1 MDIILTGVV
10 FGLILA
16 ATIGPVF
23 FKLVQTS
30 IRKGWLF
37 GFFLVIGIS
46 LSDFIYAFL
55 AYFGLS
61 RFINNDEFKFYLGL
75 VGGFILMGYGIA
87 TLFKAIHPPQADGE
101 QDHKTLGTE
110 VLSGLLI
117 NGLNPFV
124 LLFWV
129 GVISVGTLQYEIQ
142 HDRMPLFLAVIL
154 ITNFLADI
162 MKVLVAHRIRRY
174 INIRHWKT
182 ISRVVG
188 IALFLFGLRLIYFAV
203 SL

>member
-1 MDIILTGVV
+1 MDIVLKGLL

-16 ATIGPVF
+16 VTVGPVF
-23 FKLVQTS
+23 FKLIQTS

-37 GFFLVIGIS
+37 GFFLIIGIS
-46 LSDFIYAFL
+46 LSDVIYAFL
-55 AYFGLS
+55 AYVGLS
-61 RFINNDEFKFYLGL
+61 RFLDNDSFKFYLGL
-75 VGGFILMGYGIA
+75 IGGFILMGYGMA
-87 TLFKAIHPPQADGE
+87 TLFKAVHPPQADGE

-110 VLSGLLI
+110 VITGLLI

-129 GVISVGTLQYEIQ
+129 GVITVANLEYEMSHNEI
-142 HDRMPLFLAVIL
+142 PLFLTVIL
-154 ITNFLADI
+154 VTNFFADI
-162 MKVLVAHRIRRY
+162 VKVLIAHRIRRR
-174 INIRHWKT
+174 INFRHWKL

>member
-1 MDIILTGVV
+1 MDIIWKGIL

-16 ATIGPVF
+16 ATVGPVF

-37 GFFLVIGIS
+37 GLFLVIGIS

-55 AYFGLS
+55 AYYGLS
-61 RFINNDEFKFYLGL
+61 GFLDNDSFKFYLGL
-75 VGGFILMGYGIA
+75 IGGFILMGYGLA
-87 TLFKAIHPPQADGE
+87 TLFKSVHPPQADGE
-101 QDHKTLGTE
+101 QDHKTLATE
-110 VLSGLLI
+110 VVSGLLI

-124 LLFWV
+124 LLFWI
-129 GVISVGTLQYEIQ
+129 GVITVANLEYEMDQDSI
-142 HDRMPLFLAVIL
+142 PIFLGIIL
-154 ITNFLADI
+154 LTNFLADI
-162 MKVLVAHRIRRY
+162 VKVLIAHRIRRY
-174 INIRHWKT
+174 INIRHWKL